1 MKIALPRGD
10 RRTAM
15 IAAIVVGALGI
26 TAAVAGVGVSSAG
39 PRLADVG
46 AWLQSSARGSVVH
59 ANGLSGQVD
68 GRIDHVARPGRD
80 LDVVQHGATVLLVD
94 RAAGTVSRIDPGRLT
109 VARTREFPVAR
120 LQIVV
125 AGDAA
130 YAVDPEG
137 TVQRVDPVT
146 LAAVGAPVALPG
158 PLGRAAADGG
168 GTLWVPVP
176 ATGHVVPIRDGV
188 KGAAVPVGA
197 PGDPLSLTVAGG
209 VPVVVDAR
217 AARAVSIGA
226 DGTRTRFTLPDAVTA
241 TGRSGVLSPA
251 TVEGSTVP
259 VLVPGPDGLLLLL
272 DSASGQIAQT
282 KLSQA
287 AADPAALGVPQ
298 ALGAR
303 AYIPD
308 TGAGRLIVW
317 DSAANGFAEPIQVT
331 TREGDLEVSVRDGLL
346 WANDGAGDG
355 AVVVDPEGRER
366 RVRKDD
372 PDVPGPAR
380 TSRPEPAP
388 GTASAGDGG
397 APTSSEPTGSPPPRP
412 EPGPHSTRTRGAAPP
427 EASPTP
433 TRDREPPPDQ
443 PGAPGSVSVRS
454 GPGRIDV
461 AFAPSASGDVRRYTL
476 EVSPAGGEVTPA
488 AVAGDGPFRFTVA
501 GGDCAKE
508 YTVVV
513 VARWK
518 GGEVRS
524 EPSGAARP
532 CVAPAAPA
540 NFQAEPKNHGAD
552 LSWSAPENA
561 GGADVTYALS
571 GAASKDGI
579 AGTSVSVEGL
589 KNAHKHTFTLKARN
603 AAGDGQATASATAD
617 LAYPR
622 HAYRNAGK
630 TDALVRPGP
639 GKDGEIGRIPKG
651 RHRPLTVICQIKGP
665 SVTDAESGETS
676 DVWNRI
682 EWNGGVGYLSDTLM
696 KTPRGAF
703 PAAPLFQCDD

>member
-1 MKIALPRGD
+1 
-10 RRTAM
+10 M
-15 IAAIVVGALGI
+15 IAAVAVGALGVG
-26 TAAVAGVGVSSAG
+26 AAIVGVGVSSAS

-46 AWLQSSARGSVVH
+46 AWLWSSARGSVVH

-68 GRIDHVARPGRD
+68 GRIDDVARPGRD

-94 RAAGTVSRIDPGRLT
+94 RAAGVVSRVEPSRLT
-109 VARTREFPVAR
+109 VVRTRDFRAAR
-120 LQIVV
+120 IQIVV

-137 TVQRVDPVT
+137 TVQRIDPAT
-146 LAAVGAPVALPG
+146 LGPVGAPVALPG

-176 ATGHVVPIRDGV
+176 ETGRVVPIRDGV
-188 KGAAVPVGA
+188 KGTEVPVGA
-197 PGDPLSLTVAGG
+197 PGDPLALTVAGG
-209 VPVVVDAR
+209 LPVVVDAR
-217 AARAVSIGA
+217 AARAVTIRA

-241 TGRSGVLSPA
+241 AGRGGVLSPA
-251 TVEGSTVP
+251 TTEGSTVP
-259 VLVPGPDGLLLLL
+259 ILVPGRDGLLLLL

-287 AADPAALGVPQ
+287 VADPAALGVPQ
-298 ALGAR
+298 VLGTR

-308 TGAGRLIVW
+308 SGAGRLIVW
-317 DSAANGFAEPIQVT
+317 DWAANGFAAPVQVT
-331 TREGDLEVSVRDGLL
+331 TRYGDLQVFVRDGLL

-355 AVVVDPEGRER
+355 AVVVDPEGRAR
-366 RVRKDD
+366 RVRKDE
-372 PDVPGPAR
+372 PDVPGPTR
-380 TSRPEPAP
+380 TPWTEPTPSAGP
-388 GTASAGDGG
+388 TGDGASAPSD
-397 APTSSEPTGSPPPRP
+397 PTGSPPPRTGP
-412 EPGPHSTRTRGAAPP
+412 LSAEPTRTRDAVPP

-433 TRDREPPPDQ
+433 TRDGESSPQ
-443 PGAPGSVSVRS
+443 QSGAPGAVSVRS

-461 AFAPSASGDVRRYTL
+461 AFSPSVGGEVRRYTL
-476 EVSPAGGEVTPA
+476 AVSPAGGEVTPA
-488 AVAGDGPFRFTVA
+488 AVAGEGPFRFTVA

-513 VARWK
+513 VAQWK
-518 GGEVRS
+518 GGEARS
-524 EPSGAARP
+524 APSGAARP

-540 NFQAEPKNHGAD
+540 NFQAKARNRGAD

-561 GGADVTYALS
+561 GGADVTYSLS
-571 GAASKDGI
+571 GAASKNGI
-579 AGTSVSVEGL
+579 TGTSFGVEGL
-589 KNAHKHTFTLKARN
+589 KNARKHEFTLKARN
-603 AAGDGQATASATAD
+603 SAGEGQATASATAD

-622 HAYRNAGK
+622 HAYENAGNRQSD
-630 TDALVRPGP
+630 TPVRPGP

-651 RHRPLTVICQIKGP
+651 RHRPLTVICQLKGA
-665 SVTDAESGETS
+665 SVAEAESGETS